1 MKVYTKKELNEYHQ
15 SLTYDDIS
23 LIPIE
28 VSRIKSR
35 SEANISSSFLGVD
48 LVLPVLSSPMDT
60 VTGLDM
66 AKALSNLGCLGIL
79 NRFDS
84 SLSEILSERFFEKE
98 KNYNSGIKAVS
109 IPLNGAS
116 DIIDKLAERDY
127 IICIDT
133 ANANNRAV
141 LEHTEKIKRKYNVK
155 LIVGNIA
162 HGSSLEQLEDAG
174 ADAVRVG
181 IGSGSVCTTSIQTGI
196 GIGQVSSLLNV
207 LFERSEKKLKIKII
221 ADGGIKSPGDIAKAI
236 ALGADT
242 VMLGRMLSGTKETPG
257 EVIKYNGQLWKKYRG
272 SASFGVKMRNEFI
285 EGEETMVAYKGT
297 VKNVI
302 DSISDGLRSSMSY
315 MNCADLE
322 ELRQTETFAVL
333 STSSYIERLPKV

>member
-1 MKVYTKKELNEYHQ
+1 MKVYSKNELNEFHQ
-15 SLTYDDIS
+15 SLTYNDIS
-23 LIPIE
+23 LIPTE

-35 SEANISSSFLGVD
+35 TEAKTNTNFLG
-48 LVLPVLSSPMDT
+48 LNLKLPVLSSPMDT
-60 VTGLDM
+60 VTGIEM
-66 AKALSNLGCLGIL
+66 AETLSKLGCLGIL

-84 SLSEILSERFFEKE
+84 SLNVVLDKKSKINVKS
-98 KNYNSGIKAVS
+98 VS
-109 IPLNGAS
+109 ISLNTGF
-116 DIIDKLAERDY
+116 DVIEKLVDKKM

-133 ANANNRAV
+133 ANANNKEV
-141 LEHTEKIKRKYNVK
+141 LKKCEAIKKKFDTKI
-155 LIVGNIA
+155 IIGNIA
-162 HGSSLEQLEDAG
+162 HGKTLQDLENSG

-207 LFERSEKKLKIKII
+207 YFNRKIKNLKIKII

-236 ALGADT
+236 ALGADV

-257 EVIKYNGQLWKKYRG
+257 EVIKYKGQLWKKYRG

-297 VKNVI
+297 VENVI
-302 DSISDGLRSSMSY
+302 NAISDGLRSSMSY
-315 MNCADLE
+315 MNSFDIN
-322 ELRQTETFAVL
+322 ELKNVETFAVL
-333 STSSYIERLPKV
+333 SNSSYLERLPKI

>member
-1 MKVYTKKELNEYHQ
+1 MKVYTKKDLNEYPQ

-28 VSRIKSR
+28 ISKIRSRTESVTA
-35 SEANISSSFLGVD
+35 STFLGID
-48 LVLPVLSSPMDT
+48 LALPVLSSPMDT
-60 VTGLDM
+60 VTGLEM

-84 SLSEILSERFFEKE
+84 SLSEILK
-98 KNYNSGIKAVS
+98 KDNYNSSIKAVS
-109 IPLNGAS
+109 IPLNGS
-116 DIIDKLAERDY
+116 TELMDKLAERNY

-141 LEHTEKIKRKYNVK
+141 LEHTEKIKSKYDVK
-155 LIVGNIA
+155 IIVGNIA
-162 HGSSLEQLEDAG
+162 HGSSLQQLEDAG

-207 LFERSEKKLKIKII
+207 LFERNAKKLKIKII

-236 ALGADT
+236 ALGADS

-322 ELRQTETFAVL
+322 ELRQTESFAVL